1 MPVGAAIAASAVLGY
16 MGSQDASKAASE
28 ANAQNIAF
36 QRENSAANR
45 AFQEKWNMLN
55 DPFSGTGQ
63 RQQYVG
69 QLNDFMNNPAGVAG
83 MYNDPTFMAQLNMGN
98 EAISRRMAA
107 SGNAGSGAEM
117 FDLGQ
122 YSMGFA
128 RDAYNERLKTLMS
141 LSGAS
146 GGGNLRGQ
154 DQQAAQGMDPS
165 TAYNMAAAP
174 WQVGSTAI
182 STLGGIYGRTG
193 GGKSTTVLPGDSA
206 PGWFTGH

>member
-154 DQQAAQGMDPS
+154 DQQAIQGMDSS
-165 TAYNMAAAP
+165 TAYNMAMGPWAA
-174 WQVGSTAI
+174 GTSALSTYAGLY
-182 STLGGIYGRTG
+182 SKRPEWTG
-193 GGKSTTVLPGDSA
+193 TTK
-206 PGWFTGH
+206 TTT